1 MFDTSTFLFACTNL
15 DPNLLNVCK
24 VIAIFSFF
32 HTFIK
37 RLVKKIAKNIKIISC
52 YYNIM
57 KDKIGFWGYPPP
69 EIISKY
75 KKLYPNAKW
84 LDLDFDFSSFV
95 PDSNILPE
103 SYCKIIKQIINN
115 ALYYK
120 NDIIKI
126 LAPIGKDKCDSGW
139 FAAQVLKDKGFDV
152 EETKFENFN
161 HRSDVVIS
169 TSNMPLY
176 DKITTITANIVRD
189 GDYSLPSNYKQV
201 PPKFGFW
208 GVPPND
214 LEVLKLFPD
223 ETHVYGW
230 TRCVEAKVPAD
241 IDYEMYVDPDVP
253 TVFYAQAFCSKTL
266 LAKYLANKYNGL
278 YIDIDD
284 YATNSIK
291 AKIEA
296 FLRLR

>member
-1 MFDTSTFLFACTNL
+1 M
-15 DPNLLNVCK
+15 
-24 VIAIFSFF
+24 
-32 HTFIK
+32 
-37 RLVKKIAKNIKIISC
+37 KN
-52 YYNIM
+52 
-57 KDKIGFWGYPPP
+57 KIGFWGYPHPKVI
-69 EIISKY
+69 ERVKSE
-75 KKLYPNAKW
+75 YPQAIW
-84 LDLDFDFSSFV
+84 FDLDFDLSPKV
-95 PDSNILPE
+95 PENNILPE

-115 ALYYK
+115 SLYFR
-120 NDIIKI
+120 DEIIKI
-126 LAPIGKDKCDSGW
+126 VAPIGKDKCDSGW
-139 FAAQVLKDKGFDV
+139 FAVQLLKDMGFDV
-152 EETKFENFN
+152 EETKFETFEY
-161 HRSDVVIS
+161 RKPVVIS

-176 DKITTITANIVRD
+176 DKISTITANIVD
-189 GDYSLPSNYKQV
+189 SKPNGHIVQCK
-201 PPKFGFW
+201 PKFGFW

-241 IDYEMYVDPDVP
+241 IELEMYVEPDVP
-253 TVFYAQAFCSKTL
+253 TVFYAQAFCSKTQ

-284 YATNSIK
+284 YATNSVK